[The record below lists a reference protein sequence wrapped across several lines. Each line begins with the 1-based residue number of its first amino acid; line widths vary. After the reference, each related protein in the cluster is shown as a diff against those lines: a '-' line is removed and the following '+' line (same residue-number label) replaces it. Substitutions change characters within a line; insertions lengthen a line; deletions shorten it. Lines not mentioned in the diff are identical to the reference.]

1 MKGDQLFRKHPR
13 VICARGRRVAVV
25 DADVAALRPPKPF
38 ERGPERREAC
48 LYFRILLSEG
58 RKHANPPDS
67 VGLLR
72 ARRERPRRRRAAEQ
86 RDELA
91 ALHCCSHSIN
101 SSAMASSLSGIL
113 RPSAF
118 AVQRLMTN
126 SNLVDCMTGRSAGLA
141 PFRIL
146 PV

>member
-1 MKGDQLFRKHPR
+1 LFQTFAK
-13 VICARGRRVAVV
+13 CAQAVRESIRRYRGEE
-25 DADVAALRPPKPF
+25 ADNRQRL
-38 ERGPERREAC
+38 
-48 LYFRILLSEG
+48 
-58 RKHANPPDS
+58 
-67 VGLLR
+67 LLR
-72 ARRERPRRRRAAEQ
+72 ARGERPCRRAAEQ
-86 RDELA
+86 GDEVA

-113 RPSAF
+113 RSSAF

-126 SNLVDCMTGRSAGLA
+126 WILVGCMTGRWAGLA